1 MSITVQCCGI
11 AVMLI
16 LLYFYKSQKK
26 VSLGTERA
34 YFRLFCMAFFS
45 IVLDILS
52 CFAITNIETL
62 PSWLTELS
70 CKSYLVSFVGLAGFI
85 LQYIGSDIIPIHKQY
100 VKMIIIY
107 SVFGVISAAIV
118 YALPI
123 NYFIDR
129 EEGTLYTY
137 GQACTAT
144 YIFAALTFFA
154 IFFMLFRSWNK
165 TARRRSEGIL
175 IGIGIIFIAAV
186 IQFLNAKLL
195 LLGFSFAL
203 CMVVLYLKLEN
214 PGYNI
219 DSRTGLFNQN
229 AFQLYASQAYTN
241 KSDFSLIEII
251 YISNSQSNKMDE
263 DEVLNEVM
271 SYLASVPGTLA
282 FKGVGNEVFIYVKHS
297 GKAGAILEK
306 MRRRFDEGWGKNR
319 EFPLNPYWVYVPDPY
334 VVEDTTELM
343 NTLRYARLNI
353 ASVTETHC
361 FYVDEALAGVI
372 KEEKH
377 ITALIENALANG
389 GLEVYYQPIYS
400 TKERRFTAA
409 EALVRLRDE
418 NGEIVPPGRFIGVAE
433 HNGMILRIGE
443 EVFKQVCRF
452 ISTNDLES
460 MGLHYIE
467 VNLSVIQCG
476 YEPLAEDYIRIMREN
491 NVSPDSINLE
501 ITESASLETK
511 SVLLRNMRRLLDFGV
526 SFSLDD
532 FGTGQSNL
540 NYIIDMPVAIVKF
553 DKDMTSAYFENSR
566 AKYIMN
572 AAMNMIHGMN
582 LDIVSEGVESEEQLR
597 TLEKLNISYIQG
609 YYFSKPLPSR
619 EFLRF
624 IAQRNI

>member
-16 LLYFYKSQKK
+16 MLYFYRSQKK

-52 CFAITNIETL
+52 CFAITNIDTL
-62 PSWLTELS
+62 PPWLTELS

-85 LQYIGSDIIPIHKQY
+85 LQYIGSDIIPVHKRY

-165 TARRRSEGIL
+165 IAKRRREGIL
-175 IGIGIIFIAAV
+175 IGIGIIFIAAI

-229 AFQLYASQAYTN
+229 AFQLYVSQAYSN
-241 KSDFSLIEII
+241 KSDFSVIEII

-271 SYLASVPGTLA
+271 SYLASVSGTLA
-282 FKGVGNEVFIYVKHS
+282 FKGVGNEVYIYVKNS
-297 GKAGAILEK
+297 ARASVTLEK
-306 MRRRFDEGWGKNR
+306 MRRRFEEGWGKNH
-319 EFPLNPYWVYVPDPY
+319 EVSLNPYWVFVPNPY
-334 VVEDTTELM
+334 VIEGTTELM

-377 ITALIENALANG
+377 ITELIENAIENNK
-389 GLEVYYQPIYS
+389 LEVYYQPIYS

-418 NGEIVPPGRFIGVAE
+418 NDEIVPPGRFIGVAE

-476 YEPLAEDYIRIMREN
+476 YEPLAEDYIRIMKEN
-491 NVSPDSINLE
+491 NVSPNSINLE

-511 SVLLRNMRRLLDFGV
+511 SVLLRNMRKLLDFGV

-553 DKDMTSAYFENSR
+553 DKDMTNAYFENSR

-572 AAMNMIHGMN
+572 AAMDMIHGMN

-624 IAQRNI
+624 IAQRNT

>member
-16 LLYFYKSQKK
+16 MLYFYRSQKK

-34 YFRLFCMAFFS
+34 YFRLFCMAFAS

-62 PSWLTELS
+62 PPWLTELS

-85 LQYIGSDIIPIHKQY
+85 LQYIGSDIIPVHKQY

-165 TARRRSEGIL
+165 IAKRRREGIL

-203 CMVVLYLKLEN
+203 CMVVLYLKFEN

-229 AFQLYASQAYTN
+229 AFQLYVSQAYSN
-241 KSDFSLIEII
+241 KSEFSVIEII

-271 SYLASVPGTLA
+271 SYLASVSGTLA
-282 FKGVGNEVFIYVKHS
+282 FKGVGNEVYIYIKNAVKAS
-297 GKAGAILEK
+297 VTLEK
-306 MRRRFDEGWGKNR
+306 MRRRFEEGWGKNR
-319 EFPLNPYWVYVPDPY
+319 EIPLNPYWVFVPNPY
-334 VVEDTTELM
+334 VIEGTTELM

-377 ITALIENALANG
+377 ITELIENALANNK
-389 GLEVYYQPIYS
+389 LEVYYQPIYS

-418 NGEIVPPGRFIGVAE
+418 NDEIVPPGRFIGVAE

-476 YEPLAEDYIRIMREN
+476 YEPLAEDYIRIMKEN
-491 NVSPDSINLE
+491 NVSPGSINLE

-511 SVLLRNMRRLLDFGV
+511 SVLLRNMRKLLDFGV

-553 DKDMTSAYFENSR
+553 DKDMTNAYFENSR

-572 AAMNMIHGMN
+572 AAMDMIHGMN

-597 TLEKLNISYIQG
+597 TLEKLKISYIQG

-624 IAQRNI
+624 ISQRNM

>member
-16 LLYFYKSQKK
+16 MLYFYRSQKK

-34 YFRLFCMAFFS
+34 YFRLFCMAFAS

-62 PSWLTELS
+62 PPWLTELS

-85 LQYIGSDIIPIHKQY
+85 LQYIGSDIIPVHKQY
-100 VKMIIIY
+100 VKMIIMY

-165 TARRRSEGIL
+165 IAKRRREGIL

-203 CMVVLYLKLEN
+203 CMVVLYLKFEN

-229 AFQLYASQAYTN
+229 AFQLYVSQAYSN
-241 KSDFSLIEII
+241 KSEFSVIEII

-271 SYLASVPGTLA
+271 SYLASVSGTLA
-282 FKGVGNEVFIYVKHS
+282 FKGVGNEVYIYIKNAVKAS
-297 GKAGAILEK
+297 VTLEK
-306 MRRRFDEGWGKNR
+306 MRRRFEEGWGKNR
-319 EFPLNPYWVYVPDPY
+319 EIPLNPYWVFVPNPY
-334 VVEDTTELM
+334 VIEGTTELM

-377 ITALIENALANG
+377 ITELIENALANNK
-389 GLEVYYQPIYS
+389 LEVYYQPIYS

-418 NGEIVPPGRFIGVAE
+418 NDEIVPPGRFIGVAE

-476 YEPLAEDYIRIMREN
+476 YEPLAEDYIRIMKEN
-491 NVSPDSINLE
+491 NVSPGSINLE

-511 SVLLRNMRRLLDFGV
+511 SVLLRNMRKLLDFGV

-553 DKDMTSAYFENSR
+553 DKDMTNAYFENSR

-572 AAMNMIHGMN
+572 AAMDMIHGMN

-597 TLEKLNISYIQG
+597 TLEKLKISYIQG

-624 IAQRNI
+624 ISQRNM

>member
-52 CFAITNIETL
+52 CFAITNIDTL
-62 PSWLTELS
+62 PPWLTELS

-165 TARRRSEGIL
+165 TAKRRREGIL

-229 AFQLYASQAYTN
+229 AFQLYASQAYSN

-263 DEVLNEVM
+263 EEVLNEVM
-271 SYLASVPGTLA
+271 SYLVSVPGTLA

-389 GLEVYYQPIYS
+389 DLEVYYQPIYS

-491 NVSPDSINLE
+491 NVSPNSINLE

-624 IAQRNI
+624 IAQRNV

>member
-62 PSWLTELS
+62 PPWLTELS

-165 TARRRSEGIL
+165 IAKRRREGIL

-186 IQFLNAKLL
+186 VQFLNAKLL

-452 ISTNDLES
+452 ISANDLES